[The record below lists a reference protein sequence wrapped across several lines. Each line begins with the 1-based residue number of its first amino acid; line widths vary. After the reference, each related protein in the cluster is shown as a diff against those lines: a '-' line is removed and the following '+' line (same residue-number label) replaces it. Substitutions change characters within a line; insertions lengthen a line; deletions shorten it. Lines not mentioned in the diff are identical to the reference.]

1 MQFLCV
7 CVAALSAISATTFI
21 SYVEYGGAGCIKSPA
36 NHSDSG
42 LIASLANED
51 AQKLPVR
58 GIKSLEIV
66 QRRKKLS

>member
-1 MQFLCV
+1 MQFL

-36 NHSDSG
+36 NRSDSA

-51 AQKLPVR
+51 AELA
-58 GIKSLEIV
+58 
-66 QRRKKLS
+66 RKNAMGLD